1 MQRLVCLCLSPRFHG
16 AGHLFSL
23 PLADEAA
30 VVAVRQ
36 FRQEPGKAGPAT
48 AAAKE
53 SGPEFVLGYSKA
65 SEQNYVRNQ
74 RYNMQVD

>member
-1 MQRLVCLCLSPRFHG
+1 M
-16 AGHLFSL
+16 
-23 PLADEAA
+23 
-30 VVAVRQ
+30 VAVRQ

-74 RYNMQVD
+74 RYDMQVD